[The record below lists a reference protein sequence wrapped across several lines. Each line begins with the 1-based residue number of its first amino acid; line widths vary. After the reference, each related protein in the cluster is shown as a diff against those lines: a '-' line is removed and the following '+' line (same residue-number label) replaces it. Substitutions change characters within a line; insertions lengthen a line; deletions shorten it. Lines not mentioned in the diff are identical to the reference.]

1 MLKDRRSSNLRH
13 NRGGFMAEK
22 DYVVTI
28 TEILK
33 RKVPVKA
40 NNIMDAQYKVE
51 CDYRAEK
58 HVLDADDYVETLF
71 KAEVA

>member
-1 MLKDRRSSNLRH
+1 
-13 NRGGFMAEK
+13 MAEK
-22 DYVVTI
+22 NYVVTI

-40 NNIMDAQYKVE
+40 KNIMDAQSIVE
-51 CDYRAEK
+51 SDYYAEK
-58 HVLDADDYVETLF
+58 HVLDAEDYVETLF